1 MLVVDQIILLLLLY
15 VGIKFGYEP
24 NNCKSR
30 IGPIPSSKIT
40 RDVGQIIKLTTVALE
55 CQFPGYTVVAT
66 IDMLEMEEAFHHR
79 NTSQNGSI
87 ELQSVNDFGD
97 NDDSQEI
104 NPLVPQDEEN
114 SKDGAFDDGHGGAAP
129 GSATSSQVVIN
140 IIISFVGAGLL
151 GVPNAFMKC
160 GWLLGFVAV
169 LVVSVLNVY
178 AMLRLP
184 AVQVALQAR
193 YPTEQLHSYGDI
205 GRCIMGRT
213 GEIVVQMCLA
223 ISQAGFGTAYIIFIA
238 ANIESIAH
246 VSRLYICLGCIPG
259 LILLVQFRDLKSL
272 SPFSL

>member
-1 MLVVDQIILLLLLY
+1 
-15 VGIKFGYEP
+15 
-24 NNCKSR
+24 
-30 IGPIPSSKIT
+30 
-40 RDVGQIIKLTTVALE
+40 
-55 CQFPGYTVVAT
+55 
-66 IDMLEMEEAFHHR
+66 MLEMEEAIHHR

-104 NPLVPQDEEN
+104 NPLVPQDEGN
-114 SKDGAFDDGHGGAAP
+114 SKDSAFDDGHGGSAP

-238 ANIESIAH
+238 GNIKSITH